1 MLAIRLVKLIEKHS
15 EQLSREL
22 SEKVWNSPR
31 CSDLH
36 KVPANELEARTRE
49 IYRNLN
55 DWLLN
60 ETEAEFEQRYTELG
74 ARRAEQGVAY
84 SHFLWAIIATREHLR
99 TFVQREGLS
108 DSAME
113 PHGEPELMHLL
124 GEFFSRALYYAAVGY
139 ERERDRLGER
149 QRRCKG
155 DEWIKGDGYRV
166 RLSAIRSVSPSPG
179 LTYSI
184 GAGRFR

>member
-15 EQLSREL
+15 EQLSCEL

-36 KVPANELEARTRE
+36 KVPPDELEARTRE
-49 IYRNLN
+49 IYRNLS
-55 DWLLN
+55 DWLLDK
-60 ETEAEFEQRYTELG
+60 TEAELEQRYTELG

-84 SHFLWAIIATREHLR
+84 SHFLWAVTATREYLR

-113 PHGEPELMHLL
+113 LHGELELMHLL
-124 GEFFSRALYYAAVGY
+124 GQFFDRALYHAAVGY
-139 ERERDRLGER
+139 ERERARIGGR
-149 QRRCKG
+149 QKRRKG
-155 DEWIKGDGYRV
+155 DERKTFV
-166 RLSAIRSVSPSPG
+166 
-179 LTYSI
+179 
-184 GAGRFR
+184 